1 MTMAS
6 GRADRGTGWEGT
18 VMSSGQTLPS
28 ADPDRVLPA
37 QHDQRRQLRL
47 AVGALA
53 LPAFFVI
60 GFTLC
65 YTSAW
70 QALVPHGVPVAVAGP
85 AAQTAPLRDGLAR
98 AVGRSFEVQAVP
110 TPAAAAREV
119 RDQDLSGAYVPATQP
134 GGTATVIVATASG
147 NAVASAVESVFRAV
161 AAQQRAQLAVRDVRP
176 LPAGDTSG
184 LALFFFLV
192 ACTLG
197 GFLTVTATGLAA
209 PALRPRCR
217 WPLLLAAV
225 VATPVLGYLIGG
237 QGLGAISGSAGA
249 VVALLGVAALF
260 VLIVTMIA
268 RGLQLILGTIGTL
281 FAGLAVFVLLNFPS
295 SGASVQ
301 GPMLPTFWHVL
312 NRFWIG
318 ASASDAFR
326 SIVYFGGQ
334 GVGTDVLKLLG
345 WLAVGVV
352 LLGLGWFKVQR
363 GHQEVTSDER
373 SAAQP
378 RIDSARAD

>member
-1 MTMAS
+1 M
-6 GRADRGTGWEGT
+6 
-18 VMSSGQTLPS
+18 MSSGQTLPS
-28 ADPDRVLPA
+28 AGPDRGLPA

-47 AVGALA
+47 AVAALT

-70 QALVPHGVPVAVAGP
+70 QTLAPHGVPVAVAGP
-85 AAQTAPLRDGLAR
+85 AAQTAPLRGALAR
-98 AVGRSFEVQAVP
+98 AVGPSFEVQAAP
-110 TPAAAAREV
+110 TPAAATREV
-119 RDQDLSGAYVPATQP
+119 RDQDLYGAYVPAAQP
-134 GGTATVIVATASG
+134 GGTAIVIVATASG
-147 NAVASAVESVFRAV
+147 NAVASAVESLFRAV

-184 LALFFFLV
+184 ISLFFFLV
-192 ACTLG
+192 TCTLG

-209 PALRPRCR
+209 PSLRPRYR
-217 WPLLLAAV
+217 WPVLLAAV
-225 VATPVLGYLIGG
+225 VATPVLSYLLGG

-249 VVALLGVAALF
+249 VFALLGVAALF

-268 RGLQLILGTIGTL
+268 RGLQLIFGAIGTL
-281 FAGLAVFVLLNFPS
+281 FVGLAVFVLLNFPS
-295 SGASVQ
+295 CGANVPSL
-301 GPMLPTFWHVL
+301 MLPTFWHVL

-326 SIVYFGGQ
+326 SVVYFGGQ
-334 GVGTDVLKLLG
+334 GVGTDLLKLLG

-352 LLGLGWFKVQR
+352 LLGLGWFKVRR
-363 GHQEVTSDER
+363 GRQEATSDEH
-373 SAAQP
+373 SAAPLQ
-378 RIDSARAD
+378 IDSARAD